1 MIRTFDFVFTLQRD
15 EAMRN
20 RIYELM
26 NSSINEEI
34 DIRGW
39 HLFFDQ
45 SRGWVVITDNGTDEY
60 LHYKF
65 TPAEIEYD
73 SLIHLMDP
81 VKLNEEIE
89 FQMNYREDLL

>member
-1 MIRTFDFVFTLQRD
+1 M
-15 EAMRN
+15 
-20 RIYELM
+20 
-26 NSSINEEI
+26 
-34 DIRGW
+34 
-39 HLFFDQ
+39 FFDQ

-89 FQMNYREDLL
+89 FQMN